1 MKVTKRQLR
10 RIIKEE
16 RAKLARESRDQADQA
31 LKAYQDGFHG
41 GAHVGVEEKF
51 ETALYEMQEM
61 FVQLNGVSHQEAGE
75 MVMDEVER
83 ILGTVR

>member
-41 GAHVGVEEKF
+41 GAYVGLEEKF
-51 ETALYEMQEM
+51 ETVLYEMQEM

>member
-41 GAHVGVEEKF
+41 GAYVGVEEKL
-51 ETALYEMQEM
+51 EDAVYAMVDM
-61 FVQLNGVSHQEAGE
+61 FIELNGVDRHEARQ
-75 MVMDEVER
+75 MVIEYVGDF
-83 ILGTVR
+83 LGRHG